1 MGVLVRT
8 DALRASAKT
17 LQALLNEDDPAVFPK
32 LTDEQMGLLTP
43 LGQIRPT
50 EVGEVLFRE
59 GDTAYDVM
67 VLLEGRVAVV
77 LGSGESERELVIH
90 RPRDLMIELNL
101 LTGQR
106 VHATGVV
113 REAGSILS
121 VPAQEFRA
129 LLGREL
135 VFGDFVLQMLFRR
148 RQAIERLVMG
158 IQIVGSRF
166 DRNTHRLREFAARN
180 RVLHNWLDCDSVH
193 GKRLVEELSIDIFSG
208 PIVFLEGGTF
218 LRNPTNVEL
227 ARAIGLPQGSVSAEK
242 AYDLVIVGA
251 GPAGLAASVYG
262 ASGGMRTAMIDAVAV
277 GGQAAT
283 SARIENYLG
292 FPAGIS
298 GAELAERAKIQAEKF
313 NVHIMVPRRAVGLT
327 EREGFYVVTLD
338 DGDELLARSVILAL
352 GVQYRRLP
360 IPRIADY
367 EGLGVAYAVDTAR
380 EQLRPG
386 DAAVVVG
393 GANSAGQTALSLA
406 EDGRQVYL
414 VVRADSLERSMAR
427 YLRDR
432 IERDPKIEVLLGHQ
446 VRELSGDGQL
456 EQVTIEDARTSEPRT
471 LEASAMVVLIG
482 AEPRTEWL
490 CGQVALD
497 DEGFVLT
504 GPALASGPGDRDRWE
519 KLGRGPFLVETSG
532 PGVFAVGDIRSGS
545 TKMVAPAVGEGGMA
559 VRFVAEH
566 LARSLQ
572 PGRIE
577 PSSVGKAA
585 SAV

>member
-1 MGVLVRT
+1 MTPASGMVKRFRGVFAMGVLVRT

-106 VHATGVV
+106 VHATGGV

-218 LRNPTNVEL
+218 LRNPTKR
-227 ARAIGLPQGSVSAEK
+227 RAGQSHRPA
-242 AYDLVIVGA
+242 
-251 GPAGLAASVYG
+251 AGL
-262 ASGGMRTAMIDAVAV
+262 RV
-277 GGQAAT
+277 G
-283 SARIENYLG
+283 
-292 FPAGIS
+292 
-298 GAELAERAKIQAEKF
+298 
-313 NVHIMVPRRAVGLT
+313 
-327 EREGFYVVTLD
+327 REG
-338 DGDELLARSVILAL
+338 
-352 GVQYRRLP
+352 
-360 IPRIADY
+360 
-367 EGLGVAYAVDTAR
+367 
-380 EQLRPG
+380 LRPG
-386 DAAVVVG
+386 NSGRRTRGPCSERLWRLRRNANCNDRCRGCRRAG
-393 GANSAGQTALSLA
+393 GNFRT
-406 EDGRQVYL
+406 D
-414 VVRADSLERSMAR
+414 
-427 YLRDR
+427 
-432 IERDPKIEVLLGHQ
+432 
-446 VRELSGDGQL
+446 RELPGLSG
-456 EQVTIEDARTSEPRT
+456 
-471 LEASAMVVLIG
+471 
-482 AEPRTEWL
+482 
-490 CGQVALD
+490 
-497 DEGFVLT
+497 
-504 GPALASGPGDRDRWE
+504 
-519 KLGRGPFLVETSG
+519 
-532 PGVFAVGDIRSGS
+532 GDIGRRASR
-545 TKMVAPAVGEGGMA
+545 AGEDTG
-559 VRFVAEH
+559 
-566 LARSLQ
+566 
-572 PGRIE
+572 
-577 PSSVGKAA
+577 
-585 SAV
+585 